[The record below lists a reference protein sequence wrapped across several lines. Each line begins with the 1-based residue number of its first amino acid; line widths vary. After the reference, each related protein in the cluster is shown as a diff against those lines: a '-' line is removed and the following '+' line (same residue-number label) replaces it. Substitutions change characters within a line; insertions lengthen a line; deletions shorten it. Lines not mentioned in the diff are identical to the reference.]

1 MHHLFNTTTLAR
13 FLVFFLVGLPA
24 MSQAALDADLLD
36 GLAARSLG
44 PAAVSGRITA
54 IDVVSSNPGH
64 IVIGAA
70 SGGVWISE
78 NGGLTWTPVF
88 DDQPVASIGAIAVN
102 QSNPD
107 IIWVG
112 TGEGNVRNSTS
123 IGGGMFKSL
132 DGGKSWKRIGL
143 ENAER
148 INRIALHP
156 DNPAIAYA
164 AALGTLWGEN
174 DERGIFKTTDGGET
188 WNKILYVDR
197 KTGGTDIKIDPF
209 NPDKLYA
216 SMWQHR
222 RWPWFFKSG
231 GPGSG
236 MYISWDSGN
245 TWKQKTEEDGLPSG
259 ELGRITFAPSPAQ
272 AGRVYA
278 LVEADKSA
286 MLRSDNGGESW
297 VKTNEDHDISI
308 RPFYYSEITADPENA
323 DRVYNIFRNLSVS
336 IDGGK
341 SFELNPV
348 IACCAPS
355 NTVHIDNHA
364 FWINPNDPK
373 HLVIGNDGGI
383 AISRDRGE
391 TWRFVRNLPLSQ
403 FYHIR
408 VDQDHPY
415 HIYGGLQDNGS
426 WRGPAEVWEN
436 AGIRNLHWQEVGFGD
451 GFDTMPEP
459 GNTSRGYVM
468 SQGGMLSTWNLET
481 GEERLIRPAS
491 PSPDI
496 ELRFNWNAGLAQD
509 PFDSKTIYY
518 GSQFLHKST
527 DRGATWTV
535 ISGDLTSNDPAMQT
549 FKESGG
555 LTYDV
560 TAAENYTTIVTVAP
574 SPLEQGTIWVGT
586 DDGRVH
592 VTRDGG
598 ESWKRIDSG
607 AKGVHQGAWV
617 PMIAASPHDAGT
629 AFVVFDDHRRSD
641 MNPYVFRVE
650 DYGNRWKSLVT
661 SELSGYALSVLQ
673 DPVDPALL
681 FLGTEFGLFI
691 SVNGGD
697 SWTRFTAGVPTVSV
711 MDMAIQE
718 RENDLV
724 LGTHGRSI
732 YVLDDY
738 SALRGLKESD
748 FGQRLKILSATPG
761 QQYDSGQ
768 TPSTRFTGSGE
779 FRAENESYGVMLT
792 FMASGDDLPHPDKEI
807 ERERSIKKRA
817 QAAGSGNEDQGED
830 EGKEGDRDSNGKDEP
845 AKVELTVRDV
855 NGELIRKQK
864 FLVRQ
869 GINRIAW
876 GLEHDG
882 IRPMPGPE
890 PSELEDGLPGG
901 PEVPPGQYQLTLS
914 LDSGDSSP
922 VESSVNVKV
931 LADPRSA
938 VTAENRQENFAT
950 RLALQELAETAVSAV
965 EQIQHA
971 RTDVE
976 TTQKLISARNR
987 ENEDD
992 ALKALDE
999 QADEVKKGLDKL
1011 EKRFR
1016 VPPKTKGY
1024 VYDDDKVINQIG
1036 MAQYYVGSTWDA
1048 PTDTAAVYIEQA
1060 RAALA
1065 DARAALNLFMSEDV
1079 AAFGKAVDDAGIGLF
1094 SPIPPL
1100 QERSEKPGL

>member
-1 MHHLFNTTTLAR
+1 MHHLSKPKTFAR
-13 FLVFFLVGLPA
+13 FLVLILVCLPVV
-24 MSQAALDADLLD
+24 SQAALDAGLLE
-36 GLAARSLG
+36 GLSARSLG

-88 DDQPVASIGAIAVN
+88 DEQPVASIGAIAIN

-132 DGGKSWKRIGL
+132 DGGKSWKHIGL
-143 ENAER
+143 ENTER

-156 DNPAIAYA
+156 DKPGTAYA

-174 DERGIFKTTDGGET
+174 EERGIFKTTDGGET
-188 WNKILYVDR
+188 WNRILYVDQ

-236 MYISWDSGN
+236 MYISWDGGKS
-245 TWKQKTEEDGLPSG
+245 WKQKTEEDGLPEG

-286 MLRSDNGGESW
+286 MLRSDDGGESW
-297 VKTNEDHDISI
+297 TKTNEDHDIAI

-323 DRVYNIFRNLSVS
+323 DRIYNIFTQLSVS

-341 SFELNPV
+341 SFELNPLIV
-348 IACCAPS
+348 CCAPS

-451 GFDTMPEP
+451 GFDTMPDP
-459 GNTSRGYVM
+459 DNTRRGYMM
-468 SQGGMLSTWNLET
+468 SQGGMLSTWNLDT
-481 GEERLIRPAS
+481 GEQRLVRPAS

-509 PFDSKTIYY
+509 PFDSATIYF

-535 ISGDLTSNDPAMQT
+535 ISGDLTSNDPARQT

-560 TAAENYTTIVTVAP
+560 TAAENYTTIVAVAP

-598 ESWKRIDSG
+598 ESWKRIDGG
-607 AKGVHQGAWV
+607 AKGGHQGAWV
-617 PMIAASPHDAGT
+617 PMITASPHDAGS

-641 MNPYVFRVE
+641 MKPYVFRVD
-650 DYGNRWKSLVT
+650 DYGNKWKNLVT
-661 SELSGYALSVLQ
+661 GELSGYALSVLQ
-673 DPVDPALL
+673 DPVDPNLL
-681 FLGTEFGLFI
+681 FLGTEFGLFF
-691 SVNGGD
+691 SVDSGGG
-697 SWTRFTAGVPTVSV
+697 WTRFTAGVPTVSV

-738 SALRGLKESD
+738 SALRGLKESH
-748 FGQRLKILSATPG
+748 FEQRLKILSATPG
-761 QQYDSGQ
+761 QQYDPGQ

-779 FRAENESYGVMLT
+779 FRAENEPYGVMLT
-792 FMASGDDLPHPDKEI
+792 FMASGDDLPHPDQDI
-807 ERERSIKKRA
+807 ERERSIIKRA
-817 QAAGSGNEDQGED
+817 QATGTGNEDQNDED
-830 EGKEGDRDSNGKDEP
+830 AKEDDRDNNGKDKP
-845 AKVELTVRDV
+845 AKVELTVRDA

-864 FLVRQ
+864 FLVHQ
-869 GINRIAW
+869 GINRITW

-882 IRPMPGPE
+882 NRPMPGPE
-890 PSELEDGLPGG
+890 PNELEDGLPGG

-914 LDSGDSSP
+914 LDSGDSGPAEASI
-922 VESSVNVKV
+922 NVTV

-938 VTAENRQENFAT
+938 VTAENRLKNYAT
-950 RLALQELAETAVSAV
+950 QLALQELAKTAVTAV
-965 EQIQHA
+965 ERIQQA

-976 TTQKLISARNR
+976 TTQKLISARD
-987 ENEDD
+987 NEDD
-992 ALKALDE
+992 DEALKALGE

-1016 VPPKTKGY
+1016 VLPETKGH
-1024 VYDDDKVINQIG
+1024 VYDDDKVVSRIG

-1048 PTDTAAVYIEQA
+1048 PTDTAAIYIEQA
-1060 RAALA
+1060 RVSL
-1065 DARAALNLFMSEDV
+1065 DEAREALNRFMSEDV
-1079 AAFGKAVDDAGIGLF
+1079 AAFGSAVDEAGIGLF
-1094 SPIPPL
+1094 APVPPL
-1100 QERSEKPGL
+1100 NQILHEGG